1 MKLIGPGRSPLEV
14 VMRGA
19 RLVAVC
25 LAGSLGLFMGA
36 ACSTSALTAH
46 TMQPNP
52 LTMPS
57 NEVLR
62 ESKHLH
68 IAVKDM
74 DIPRAF
80 RMYQSAWFQVVS
92 RDRLRFHVVLVHK
105 WEEMTDVRGWNAH
118 LEDDSGHVYYPE
130 AREKRTDKH
139 TGQVWDYERRSAEYN
154 LFGDVIGTRND
165 GYKQRVPLD
174 KVDLFKGSGDVV
186 FHAPDLF
193 HEHVKRLTLVL
204 ERGGVAYRFTWDL
217 YDPREDGYREEE
229 GGDNANADPGEPIKT
244 RGIESVGGYAY
255 PH

>member
-1 MKLIGPGRSPLEV
+1 
-14 VMRGA
+14 MRGA
-19 RLVAVC
+19 RLVAVY
-25 LAGSLGLFMGA
+25 LAVVGLSLGVGA
-36 ACSTSALTAH
+36 GCSTKALSAH
-46 TMQPNP
+46 TTQPNP
-52 LTMPS
+52 LAMPS

-68 IAVKDM
+68 IGVKDM

-105 WEEMTDVRGWNAH
+105 WEEMTDVRGWDAR
-118 LEDDSGHVYYPE
+118 LEDDAGHVYMPE
-130 AREKRTDKH
+130 AREKRSDKR
-139 TGQVWDYERRSAEYN
+139 TGQVWDYERRSATYN
-154 LFGDVIGTRND
+154 IFGDVTGTRND

-186 FHAPDLF
+186 FHAPDIF
-193 HEHVKRLTLVL
+193 HESIKRLTLVL
-204 ERGGVAYRFTWDL
+204 ERGGIAYRFTWDL
-217 YDPREDGYREEE
+217 YDPREDGFKDETEAE
-229 GGDNANADPGEPIKT
+229 KAETAEPMLQ